1 MNYFGMFF
9 TYMIPGIIIG
19 IIVAAAFAE
28 CGRHKR
34 RDASATRQ
42 TMANERYNK
51 RASLPITQAAAST
64 SLDCAS
70 LDCAAQDCAAQD
82 CVVSDRASQS
92 CALPDEARRKNKLYV
107 CTLSEDAA

>member
-70 LDCAAQDCAAQD
+70 LDCAAQDC
-82 CVVSDRASQS
+82 VVSDRASQS